1 MSRTKYLSQY
11 VALILAGEAI
21 FLLPFVL
28 PRVFRTT
35 LLEVYGIDNIDLGYC
50 FSLYGSVAILAYF
63 FGGPLA
69 DIFPARK
76 LITAALGLTALGGI
90 YLALNPSLLSLQIT
104 YAFWGFSTIFLFW
117 AALMKSTRILAK
129 PENEAKAFGWVEGGR
144 GLSSALWGSLAVF
157 LFSLF
162 FTEGEVASR
171 GEAYSIV
178 MLCAAIILILV
189 AIFVY
194 FILPKKEPGTTFEGS
209 FKGLRQILAKR
220 GIWLQAGIVLVA
232 YCGYKVTDDLSLYA
246 REVWGLSE
254 SDSVELSS
262 KALYLRPL
270 AAIFAGF
277 LADRIKAIW
286 VLLLSFGSGTLG
298 AFLLSQDLSLSYSSL
313 SLIYFGI
320 ALMGIYALRGIYIAL
335 MRENQVERAF
345 SGTAVG
351 IISIIGYLPDVFW
364 SPLMGYILESQPGA
378 AGHQQLFLV
387 LSGFMFTGLLL
398 AWLWERN
405 RLKTL

>member
-1 MSRTKYLSQY
+1 MSRTKYISQY
-11 VALILAGEAI
+11 AALILSGEAI

-50 FSLYGSVAILAYF
+50 FSLYGMVAILAYF

-76 LITAALGLTALGGI
+76 LISLALALTALGGI
-90 YLALNPSLLSLQIT
+90 YLALQPSLLSLQIT

-117 AALMKSTRILAK
+117 AALMKSTRILAQ
-129 PENEAKAFGWVEGGR
+129 PEDEGKAFGWVEGGR

-157 LFSLF
+157 LFSF
-162 FTEGEVASR
+162 FFVEDQANSR
-171 GEAYSIV
+171 EEAYTIV
-178 MLCAAIILILV
+178 LLCAAGILILV
-189 AIFVY
+189 AAFVY
-194 FILPKKEPGTTFEGS
+194 FVLPKKEPGTTFEGS
-209 FKGLRQILAKR
+209 FKGLKHILQKR

-254 SDSVELSS
+254 EASVELSS
-262 KALYLRPL
+262 RALYLRPV
-270 AAIFAGF
+270 AAILAGF
-277 LADRIKAIW
+277 LADRIKVLW
-286 VLLLSFGSGTLG
+286 VLILSFGSGTLG
-298 AFLLSQDLSLSYSSL
+298 AFLLSQDLSLSYTSL

-320 ALMGIYALRGIYIAL
+320 ALLGIYGLRGIYIAI
-335 MRENQVERAF
+335 MRENQVDRAF

-364 SPLMGYILESQPGA
+364 SPLMGYILESNPGA
-378 AGHQQLFLV
+378 SGHQQLFLV
-387 LSGFMFTGLLL
+387 LAGFMVVGLILS
-398 AWLWERN
+398 WLWEKN
-405 RLKTL
+405 RLKRL